1 MSNVDVSVI
10 IPAYNAIKYI
20 GRAIESIQI
29 QSGLSWELIVV
40 ENGSTDDTYNKC
52 LSYAHK
58 DNRVKVIQSEKGVSN
73 ARNKGL
79 DSAVGQW
86 ICFLDADDYLYPD
99 TFKSIADIKRN
110 KRSEAYTFW
119 TQ

>member
-40 ENGSTDDTYNKC
+40 ENGSTDDTYNK
-52 LSYAHK
+52 
-58 DNRVKVIQSEKGVSN
+58 
-73 ARNKGL
+73 
-79 DSAVGQW
+79 
-86 ICFLDADDYLYPD
+86 
-99 TFKSIADIKRN
+99 
-110 KRSEAYTFW
+110 
-119 TQ
+119 

>member
-52 LSYAHK
+52 LSYADK
-58 DNRVKVIQSEKGVSN
+58 DNRIQVIHKENAGVSA
-73 ARNKGL
+73 ARNTGIKVANGDFIAFV
-79 DSAVGQW
+79 DS
-86 ICFLDADDYLYPD
+86 DDYIPSNL
-99 TFKSIADIKRN
+99 KKG
-110 KRSEAYTFW
+110 SEISKPPCRLN
-119 TQ
+119 